1 MALQIRRGTNAER
14 LTITPAE
21 GELIYTTDTKQL
33 YVGDGSTVG
42 GTKADTGITSILDDA
57 TPQLGGPLDLNSQ
70 NITGVGNIQ
79 TSGNI
84 TTSGIISSSSANF
97 TSITFGEGVG
107 NFSGSVF
114 ADDSSILVDGISGK
128 INLSNTPLTD
138 LQDVAITSL
147 NDGDVLQYNVG
158 TGQWSAGPIGTTS
171 LSGNFTGSVFS
182 DDSTVKIDGISGE
195 VFGPFIGDLKGSV
208 FGDDSSIVVDGI
220 SGNILPAAIIAVGN
234 RLNINPETTGDN
246 QVKIVATDDRG
257 VLNLTRSSN
266 SDISG
271 NTTDDY
277 GAIFFA
283 RDDSL
288 GERVVTLIRSKRD
301 GLYFANDNSGSFAT
315 EENYFSFVALNFG
328 IGTTSP
334 AEKLDV
340 KGNAIISGNVHAASF
355 TGTYTADDSTIIVD
369 GIDKSA
375 NLSTIVASGFVQ
387 FGSYTTT
394 NRNNLTAANGMVL
407 YNTSVNR
414 FQGYQNGGWIN
425 LDDGT
430 AA

>member
-42 GTKADTGITSILDDA
+42 GTKADTGITSILDDT

-107 NFSGSVF
+107 NFRGSVF

-128 INLSNTPLTD
+128 IDLSNTPLTD

-171 LSGNFTGSVFS
+171 LNGNFKGSIFA

-195 VFGPFIGDLKGSV
+195 VFGPFIGDLSGSV
-208 FGDDSSIVVDGI
+208 FGDDSSILVDGVNSLILGNVENNTTKSEFVEVERLNDNGSLTFRRQANVDI
-220 SGNILPAAIIAVGN
+220 SADPVFYGQILFERADTTGNTFSSWILGGRDGIYIANEPDGNIVEDNYTSI
-234 RLNINPETTGDN
+234 TSTGL
-246 QVKIVATDDRG
+246 A
-257 VLNLTRSSN
+257 
-266 SDISG
+266 
-271 NTTDDY
+271 
-277 GAIFFA
+277 
-283 RDDSL
+283 
-288 GERVVTLIRSKRD
+288 
-301 GLYFANDNSGSFAT
+301 
-315 EENYFSFVALNFG
+315 
-328 IGTTSP
+328 IGTFAPDPSF
-334 AEKLDV
+334 KLDV
-340 KGNAIISGNVHAASF
+340 RGNAQIVGNMKAAAF

-375 NLSTIVASGFVQ
+375 NLSTITASSFVQ
-387 FGSYTTT
+387 VGGITTAE
-394 NRNNLTAANGMVL
+394 RDNLTAANGMII
-407 YNTSVNR
+407 YNTSLNK
-414 FQGYQNGGWIN
+414 FQGYENGAWAN
-425 LDDGT
+425 LI
-430 AA
+430 